1 MSTSS
6 PESHRHREL
15 NRKRELIRRDLERY
29 VYVIEFTSG
38 TVKVGQARDA
48 QKRIGQ
54 HAKTAQAHGH
64 SAARTWMSIP
74 HVGYAANESALIAFC
89 EERWAIAAGREAF
102 AAGDFDSVVEHA
114 QGLHY
119 ERLPEDQLTAWLT
132 EREIAEARAH
142 ASFDHKVAMAKLEE
156 LTGKVRLIA
165 PLVNDENRWAASD
178 AFYEMAKEA
187 MALSP
192 APWADEDP
200 TAAERYLVGRGTR
213 PELARKN
220 AAEFEL
226 NFRTLYAIEYL
237 REAES
242 FEDIARFCDNATAG
256 PAQQRLGEAS

>member
-1 MSTSS
+1 MSPSS
-6 PESHRHREL
+6 PESRRY
-15 NRKRELIRRDLERY
+15 RELIRRELERY

-38 TVKVGQARDA
+38 TVKVGQTRDA
-48 QKRIGQ
+48 RKRIGQ
-54 HAKTAQAHGH
+54 HAAAAQAHGH
-64 SAARTWMSIP
+64 TVARTWVSIP
-74 HVGYAANESALIAFC
+74 HVGFAATESSLIAFC
-89 EERWAIAAGREAF
+89 EERWVVAAGREAF
-102 AAGDFDSVVEHA
+102 EAGDFDSVVEYA
-114 QGLHY
+114 QGLPY
-119 ERLPEDQLTAWLT
+119 ERLPEDRLTARLA
-132 EREIAEARAH
+132 ERDAAMAKAEA
-142 ASFDHKVAMAKLEE
+142 SYDHKVAMAKLEE

-192 APWADEDP
+192 APWGEEDP
-200 TAAERYLVGRGTR
+200 MAAERYLISRGTR

-256 PAQQRLGEAS
+256 PAQQRFGEAS